1 MPSKQFQ
8 ARLLFCL
15 EQVQK
20 GLKSQFSQGK
30 PHLTKNT
37 GFKKYFVEKFNHK
50 RVCGAAYIHITT
62 HMYMHTHVC
71 LVFQLNWDKRNQR
84 FYIFHLSKKNL
95 LPKCF
100 VSGNVCVESHRD
112 IYLQVTSV

>member
-20 GLKSQFSQGK
+20 GLRSQFSQGK
-30 PHLTKNT
+30 LHLTKNT
-37 GFKKYFVEKFNHK
+37 CFKKYFVFAEKFSH
-50 RVCGAAYIHITT
+50 RSVCGAAYIHIATQ
-62 HMYMHTHVC
+62 MYMHTHVC

-84 FYIFHLSKKNL
+84 FYIFHLSKK
-95 LPKCF
+95 
-100 VSGNVCVESHRD
+100 ES
-112 IYLQVTSV
+112 VTKMFHFWQHLC